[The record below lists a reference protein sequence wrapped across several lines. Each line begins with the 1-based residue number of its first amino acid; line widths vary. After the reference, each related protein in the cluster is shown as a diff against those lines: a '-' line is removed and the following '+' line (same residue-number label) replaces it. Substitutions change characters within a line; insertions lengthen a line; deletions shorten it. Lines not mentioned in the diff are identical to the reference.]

1 MSTIRRRL
9 WQQYQDAAQSVWEL
23 PPAGQ
28 NIEGTVPLPPV
39 SPLEQTRRNRTV
51 LVHGYKDEASVFNP
65 LASYLTDLGL
75 EPHAVTLA
83 PSDCSVP
90 LESLAQQ
97 LAEFVD
103 RNFLSYQKLDFVGF
117 SLGGIVARYYIQRLG
132 GLARTNRLLTVAA
145 PHFGTMMAYAS
156 ALPGA
161 MQLRPNSK
169 FLSDLNADAE
179 SLASIPF
186 VSLWSPFD
194 LMILPPFNSRIPAAR
209 NIAVWTLRHQALIT
223 SQRGI
228 QKIAEQLLAQGQ
240 ALPSPTF
247 PDLAGRPSIS
257 RRTAGEGFE
266 LQRQS

>member
-1 MSTIRRRL
+1 MSTIRKRL

-28 NIEGTVPLPPV
+28 SMEGTVPLPPV

-51 LVHGYKDEASVFNP
+51 LVHGYKDEAAVFNP
-65 LASYLTDLGL
+65 LASYLSDLGL

-90 LESLAQQ
+90 LETLAQQ
-97 LAEFVD
+97 MAEFID
-103 RNFLSYQKLDFVGF
+103 RNFLSYQKLDIVGF
-117 SLGGIVARYYIQRLG
+117 SLGGIVARYYVQRLG

-145 PHFGTMMAYAS
+145 PHHGTFMAYAS
-156 ALPGA
+156 GLPGA
-161 MQLRPNSK
+161 IQLRPNSE
-169 FLSDLNADAE
+169 FLNDLNADAE
-179 SLASIPF
+179 SLSSIPF

-194 LMILPPFNSRIPAAR
+194 LMILPPFNSRIPEAR
-209 NIAVWTLRHQALIT
+209 NMAVWTLRHQALIT

-228 QKIAEQLLAQGQ
+228 RKIAEQLLAQGQ
-240 ALPSPTF
+240 DLPSPTY
-247 PDLAGRPSIS
+247 PDLAGRPSLS
-257 RRTAGEGFE
+257 RRTTGDGFE